1 MTPGIKDV
9 ALHAGVS
16 VGTVSNVLN
25 RPNLVKEPTRRKVL
39 DSISV
44 LGFVRNDAARHL
56 RNGSSRT
63 LGYVLLDPSN
73 PFFADAARGAEDAAR
88 AAGMALFL
96 CSSGEDPERESEYL
110 DILLQQ
116 RVRGVL
122 ITPVDG
128 QAERLRTMP
137 ERGVPVVFL
146 DRAAADPTG
155 WCSVSVDDVEGGD
168 LAATHLLEQGH
179 DRIGVVGGPRTITQV
194 ADRHRGVLRA
204 LERAGLP
211 ADRLVVLDTA
221 ALTVAEG
228 RRIGQRV
235 LGLPARRRPS
245 AVFCV
250 NDLLAIGFLQQMIQQ
265 GVDVPGEM
273 AIVGYDD
280 IEFTAAAAVPL
291 SSVGQPRYELG
302 RRACELLLAEADAV
316 SGGDGAS
323 RNHVHQQVE
332 FRPELVV
339 RASSRRGSAR
349 PARTAPGVGR
359 STG

>member
-9 ALHAGVS
+9 ARHAGVS

-25 RPNLVKEPTRRKVL
+25 RPDLVKEPTRRRVL
-39 DSISV
+39 DSISA

-56 RNGSSRT
+56 RNGSSRI

-73 PFFADAARGAEDAAR
+73 PFFADVARGAEEAAR
-88 AAGMALFL
+88 AAGMALFV
-96 CSSGEDPERESEYL
+96 CSSGDDPARETEYL
-110 DILLQQ
+110 DVLLQQ

-128 QAERLRTMP
+128 QADRLRTLP
-137 ERGVPVVFL
+137 ERGVPVVLL

-168 LAATHLLEQGH
+168 LAVTHLIEQGH
-179 DRIGVVGGPRTITQV
+179 TRIGFVGGPDTFAQV
-194 ADRHRGVLRA
+194 SDRHRGALRA
-204 LERAGLP
+204 LDRAGLP

-228 RRIGQRV
+228 RRAGQLL

-245 AVFCV
+245 AVACA

-265 GVDVPGEM
+265 GLSVPDEM

-280 IEFTAAAAVPL
+280 IDFAAAAAVPL
-291 SSVGQPRYELG
+291 SSVSQPRYELG
-302 RRACELLLAEADAV
+302 HRACELLLAEADALTRR
-316 SGGDGAS
+316 GERAGE
-323 RNHVHQQVE
+323 HVHQQVE
-332 FRPELVV
+332 FRPGLVV
-339 RASSRRGSAR
+339 RASSRRNPSR
-349 PARTAPGVGR
+349 RAPGVRR
-359 STG
+359 SAG